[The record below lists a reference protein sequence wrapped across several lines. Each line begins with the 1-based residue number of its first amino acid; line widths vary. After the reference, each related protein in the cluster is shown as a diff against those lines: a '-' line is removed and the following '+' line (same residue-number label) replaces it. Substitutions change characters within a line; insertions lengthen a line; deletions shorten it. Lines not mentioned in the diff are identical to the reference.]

1 MVPTGTSTVASGHC
15 ALSGTHPP
23 SVQLTAFQDTNAGIA
38 YTAAWGRG
46 NAPLAFGGSVHSTGK
61 AGASATFKFTGR
73 QIAWVATRRAN
84 RGMAH
89 VYLDGKLVANVN
101 LHSPTIM
108 HRRIVFAHAWAA
120 DGAHTIKIVCAGTAG
135 HPTVDVDAFVTIR

>member
-1 MVPTGTSTVASGHC
+1 M
-15 ALSGTHPP
+15 
-23 SVQLTAFQDTNAGIA
+23 NAGIR
-38 YTAAWGRG
+38 YTAGWARG
-46 NAPLAFGGSVHSTGK
+46 NAPDAFGDTVHSTSR

-73 QIAWVATRRAN
+73 QVAWVSTRRAN
-84 RGMAH
+84 RGTAH

-101 LHSPTIM
+101 LHSATVM

-135 HPTVDVDAFVTIR
+135 HATVDVDAFVTIR